1 MMDEWREWCS
11 AHGGHFDGAGRLVFE
26 EHERELRAA
35 RGGQTV
41 FSPLTQFALLR
52 ASGEDALN
60 FLQGQLSSDLRE
72 LNGANA
78 QYSSYSSAKGRM
90 LASFLVWRQG
100 EAFYLMLSAD
110 IADAIQKRLSMF
122 VLRAKVKI
130 ERVDREYRL
139 LGVAGEAAADSLAA
153 IGLVVPQEAMSLA
166 EAAGGVAIRQRAGS
180 YLLAL
185 PETTALES
193 VSALQDRASLVGNQA
208 WDAFDIAAG
217 IVWVTRP
224 TQEQFVPQMAN
235 MDLIGAVS
243 FKKGCYP
250 GQEIVARTQ
259 YLGKLKRRLFRAMVS
274 AEVAVGDA
282 LYSPSVPGQAIGM
295 VANTLRTGE
304 EQMELLVVV
313 QAAAWESGVF
323 VGSLEGARLSP
334 LTLPYDLPESN

>member
-1 MMDEWREWCS
+1 MDEWQAWCS
-11 AHGGHFDGAGRLVFE
+11 AHGGHFDAVGRLVFE
-26 EHERELRAA
+26 GHARELQAA
-35 RGGQTV
+35 RDGQTV

-52 ASGEDALN
+52 VSGADALD

-72 LNGANA
+72 LNGTNA

-100 EAFYLMLSAD
+100 DDFYLMLSAD

-122 VLRAKVKI
+122 VLRSKVKI

-139 LGVAGEAAADSLAA
+139 LGVAGEAAIDVLAA
-153 IGLVVPQEAMSLA
+153 IGLIVPSEAMLLS
-166 EAAGGVAIRQRAGS
+166 ETAGGVAIRQRAGS

-185 PETTALES
+185 PEMTALKS
-193 VSALQDRASLVGNQA
+193 ASALLDKAVRPIGNQA

-217 IVWVTRP
+217 IAWVTRP

-259 YLGKLKRRLFRAMVS
+259 YLGKLKRRLFRATVA

-282 LYSPSVPGQAIGM
+282 LYSPSVPGQTIGM
-295 VANTLRTGE
+295 VANIVRTGE
-304 EQMELLVVV
+304 AQMELLVVV
-313 QAAAWESGVF
+313 QAAAWESGIF
-323 VGSLEGARLSP
+323 VGSPEGVRLSP
-334 LTLPYDLPESN
+334 LTLPYDLPASN